1 MSERSAVLG
10 SGRTMIAGSNS
21 KCSSAADNLLIIG
34 LDGPKQPHKELFSET
49 TPLGGVMSILRHD
62 YIIYI
67 V

>member
-1 MSERSAVLG
+1 MSARSVVHG

-21 KCSSAADNLLIIG
+21 RCPKAADNILIIG
-34 LDGPKQPHKELFSET
+34 HDGQKQPQGEHFSKP
-49 TPLGGVMSILRHD
+49 TPIGGVVSILRYD

>member
-1 MSERSAVLG
+1 MSARNAVLG

-21 KCSSAADNLLIIG
+21 RCSSAADNLLIIG
-34 LDGPKQPHKELFSET
+34 HDSLKQPLRELFSET